1 MRCNADLVQHQLVAM
16 TLCSSAGLPCPH
28 ICILVWEVVGDIR
41 APTLLKHR
49 PPHPPVCALCAPGP
63 CRTLERL
70 GRPHASR
77 SAPTTGDVVD
87 GIPATAAAAALSDPA
102 ALQPLADGLA
112 AAQGHCREL
121 WAALRAAE
129 DGAVSEGAQGAQAS
143 EEGAGAAAAAAVA
156 PWLEAVAERVQQEL
170 GKAEVRGRS

>member
-1 MRCNADLVQHQLVAM
+1 MA
-16 TLCSSAGLPCPH
+16 
-28 ICILVWEVVGDIR
+28 
-41 APTLLKHR
+41 
-49 PPHPPVCALCAPGP
+49 

-70 GRPHASR
+70 ARPHASR

-87 GIPATAAAAALSDPA
+87 GVPAAAAIAAISLSDPA
-102 ALQPLADGLA
+102 ALQPLAEGLA

-129 DGAVSEGAQGAQAS
+129 DGAVLEGAQGAQA
-143 EEGAGAAAAAAVA
+143 EGGAGAVAAAVA

-170 GKAEVRGRS
+170 GKAEVGGHWNARTSCAT